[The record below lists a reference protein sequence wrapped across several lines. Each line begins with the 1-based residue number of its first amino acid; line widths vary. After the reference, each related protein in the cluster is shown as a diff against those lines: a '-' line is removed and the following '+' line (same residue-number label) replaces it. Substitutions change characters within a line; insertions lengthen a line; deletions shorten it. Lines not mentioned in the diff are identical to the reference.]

1 MLSIKLPGNL
11 EQRLTELSEKVQ
23 IPEARI
29 VKEALA
35 EYLEDL
41 ESYLAAKK
49 ALANVHVEQHIIG
62 PAREL
67 YSEYVEEMESYLAA
81 KKALANVRA
90 EQHIFR
96 PAREFWDEL
105 WYNSGLSDLVDSENG
120 QAHGSA

>member
-35 EYLEDL
+35 EYLEEL

-49 ALANVHVEQHIIG
+49 ALANVRMEEHIIG

-67 YSEYVEEMESYLAA
+67 YSEYFEEIESYLAA

-105 WYNSGLSDLVDSENG
+105 WNEMEAADWTGVENG
-120 QAHGSA
+120 QAPGNA